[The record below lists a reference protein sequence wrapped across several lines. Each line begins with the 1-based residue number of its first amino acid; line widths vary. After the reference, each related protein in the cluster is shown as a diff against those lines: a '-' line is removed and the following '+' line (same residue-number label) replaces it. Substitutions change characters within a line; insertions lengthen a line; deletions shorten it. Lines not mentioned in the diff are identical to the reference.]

1 MESDTMNI
9 QTKIT
14 ELSKFFNTE
23 YIVIDSS
30 NQIREIHGNF
40 NTISIDG
47 NNINSI
53 SINDIHIQF
62 ILYNG
67 TKFYLNF
74 KEFPII
80 TNL

>member
-1 MESDTMNI
+1 MKI

-23 YIVIDSS
+23 YIITDQS
-30 NQIREIHGNF
+30 NNVKEIHGFF

-47 NNINSI
+47 NIINSI
-53 SINDIHIQF
+53 NITNNHIRF

-67 TKFYLNF
+67 TKFYINF
-74 KEFPII
+74 KELPII
-80 TNL
+80 INL